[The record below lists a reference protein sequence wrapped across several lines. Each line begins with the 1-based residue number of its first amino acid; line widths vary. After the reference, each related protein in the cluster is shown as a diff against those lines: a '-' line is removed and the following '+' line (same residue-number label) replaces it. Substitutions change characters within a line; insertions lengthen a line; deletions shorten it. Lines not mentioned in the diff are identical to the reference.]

1 MPEFK
6 AHHIWPTPIFENFID
21 VKDEWI
27 SFCKNAPCKRTSDNN
42 GWISID
48 KPILEYD
55 EMVDLKNILLEQVS
69 VYVKHHLHVRNNFKI
84 TTSWVTKHDKG
95 DFAQIHSHK
104 NSLLSGVYYLQTTEN
119 CGDLIF
125 NRDKFLSESFMLD
138 LIEPSNV
145 NTTKYKVPVEDGKLL
160 LFPSILRHGTPK
172 MMIDDFERIAISFN
186 MWPHGII
193 GEDDCL
199 LDA

>member
-6 AHHIWPTPIFENFID
+6 AHHIWPTPIFENFIE
-21 VKDEWI
+21 VKSEWLE
-27 SFCKNAPCKRTSDNN
+27 FCKKVPCKRTSDNN
-42 GWISID
+42 GWISTGI
-48 KPILEYD
+48 PLLEND
-55 EMVDLKNILLEQVS
+55 ELVDLKNILLEQVS
-69 VYVKHHLHVRNNFKI
+69 VYVKHHLHVQNNFKI
-84 TTSWVTKHDKG
+84 VSSWVTKHDKG

-104 NSLLSGVYYLQTTEN
+104 NSLLSAVYYLQTTEN

-125 NRDKFLSESFMLD
+125 NRNNFLSESFMLD

-160 LFPSILRHGTPK
+160 IFPSTLRHGTPV
-172 MMIDDFERIAISFN
+172 MMLDNFQRIAISFN

-193 GEDDCL
+193 GADDCL